1 VILAFED
8 RIPPPSPEVIGW
20 MEQFGGENPLELERG
35 MQALAAALERP
46 GRIRDGA
53 FALLA
58 ADGLLTYAVEV
69 AARASNPEIA
79 LRKILIRVSEA
90 I

>member
-1 VILAFED
+1 
-8 RIPPPSPEVIGW
+8 
-20 MEQFGGENPLELERG
+20 